1 MANSGSI
8 WPAAPLPSRPA
19 AGVKVKDHPTWHV
32 NPEFPLRSRVPFTK
46 IMGIVQGGLDAG
58 HPDGQIAQALQRAI
72 GGDERL
78 SELID
83 HQAPVSGG
91 PLAQRKLVFEDF
103 TDWRLYVYQQGK
115 HQPEGVWRIPG
126 HRISASS
133 WRSVFGNV
141 DSWRQPARCIAPC
154 KPRETGGALIRRE
167 HASVE
172 VVSPAGTRV
181 IIDPIFRSP
190 LLACAAQMP
199 VPQPGIAA
207 AFVTHS
213 HSDHSDIA
221 TLDWLAASGTAI
233 HLPTV
238 PRTSL
243 LAEDM
248 AGQLGLCGVPATVHE
263 TGTLTQIDDV
273 IVEALP
279 FFGEQ
284 PSARVCPAEPGI
296 RNWGNCYRVDTP
308 GFSALVLADSGA
320 DPAGDMLAAIQDSVR
335 RRGPIDV
342 VLGCLRTMYMPF
354 DMAGLSSYY
363 VVLPMSG
370 LRGDHALWRSGKL
383 PSATLGPARHGRG
396 VRCRPGQRL
405 SALRPRP
412 DRLWETAGCQSIR
425 PGPLRRRAIRLPR
438 YGRRAD
444 QDRLRDTGD
453 GLEPRRCLDTT

>member
-1 MANSGSI
+1 M
-8 WPAAPLPSRPA
+8 
-19 AGVKVKDHPTWHV
+19 
-32 NPEFPLRSRVPFTK
+32 
-46 IMGIVQGGLDAG
+46 
-58 HPDGQIAQALQRAI
+58 
-72 GGDERL
+72 
-78 SELID
+78 
-83 HQAPVSGG
+83 
-91 PLAQRKLVFEDF
+91 
-103 TDWRLYVYQQGK
+103 
-115 HQPEGVWRIPG
+115 
-126 HRISASS
+126 
-133 WRSVFGNV
+133 
-141 DSWRQPARCIAPC
+141 
-154 KPRETGGALIRRE
+154 
-167 HASVE
+167 E

-354 DMAGLSSYY
+354 DVAGLSSYY

-383 PSATLGPARHGRG
+383 PSATLGPACMAAACAAAQASVFLPYAHGLTGYGKPLVANPFGPAPYADEQSACRGMAGELTKIGCGTQVTAWNPGNAWTPHDGRHRG
-396 VRCRPGQRL
+396 
-405 SALRPRP
+405 
-412 DRLWETAGCQSIR
+412 
-425 PGPLRRRAIRLPR
+425 
-438 YGRRAD
+438 
-444 QDRLRDTGD
+444 
-453 GLEPRRCLDTT
+453 